1 MQAPRGLRPL
11 TSWLLGGS
19 VGLWF
24 RWAWRVGGLFSFLG
38 SCSLTRG
45 LTQAPPA
52 GVWSLNHWAAEESPG
67 HFSLSSLLC
76 FPAGAG
82 LQGDLPSW
90 THYLLQNTISAGRL
104 DPGLIADSFVL
115 FQSNNSDPEQLPNV
129 SRALCVVVTPPR
141 ELPSGDRC
149 PPLWWAVGGGGGVCP
164 GWQRG
169 NESLYLQFC
178 CEPKNA
184 LKTQNLH

>member
-1 MQAPRGLRPL
+1 M
-11 TSWLLGGS
+11 
-19 VGLWF
+19 
-24 RWAWRVGGLFSFLG
+24 
-38 SCSLTRG
+38 
-45 LTQAPPA
+45 
-52 GVWSLNHWAAEESPG
+52 
-67 HFSLSSLLC
+67 C

-184 LKTQNLH
+184 LKGTVFWTSLVAQWLRLCAPNKGDWGSIPGQGT